1 VTPHKPH
8 RVLITGAAGSVGGQ
22 LRAELQG
29 VYPIL
34 RLSDRIDIEPR
45 PGVEEFVKADVTD
58 PAGLER
64 ACAGVDGL
72 VHLGGI
78 PIERQWEDIRAV
90 NIDGVHN
97 LFEAARRQGVRRVV
111 FASSHHVIG
120 FYPRSRRIGVEVVP
134 RPDTRYG
141 VSKAFGE
148 ALGAFYADKFGLGVL
163 SIRIGNV
170 APRPVDHRRLSNW
183 ISPTDFAQL
192 VRIGLEH
199 PDLGYEVVYGVSG
212 NTRGWWDNEAAFRL
226 GYRPRS
232 NAEDH
237 AADVL
242 ADHPVDPSGPIA
254 KRYMGGEF
262 AALDYAGDYTSSG
275 GLTQEPE

>member
-1 VTPHKPH
+1 MTGLKPH

-29 VYPIL
+29 VYPVL
-34 RLSDRIDIEPR
+34 RLSDRVEVDPR
-45 PGVEEFVKADVTD
+45 DGNEEFVQADVTD
-58 PAGLER
+58 LAAMEH
-64 ACAGVDGL
+64 ACEGVDGL

-78 PIERQWEDIRAV
+78 PVERDWEEIRAV

-97 LFEAARRQGVRRVV
+97 LFEAAHRQGVRRVV
-111 FASSHHVIG
+111 FASSHHVVG
-120 FYPRSRRIGVEVVP
+120 FYERSRRIGVEVVP

-141 VSKAFGE
+141 VSKTFGE

-170 APRPVDHRRLSNW
+170 APRPADHRRLSNW
-183 ISPTDFAQL
+183 ISPADFAQL

-199 PDLGYEVVYGVSG
+199 PDLCYEVVYGVSD

-226 GYRPRS
+226 GYRPTA

-237 AADVL
+237 AAEVL
-242 ADHPVDPSGPIA
+242 AEYPVDPAGEIA

-262 AALDYAGDYTSSG
+262 AARDYVGSARSRADT
-275 GLTQEPE
+275 E

>member
-1 VTPHKPH
+1 MTPLEPH

-34 RLSDRIDIEPR
+34 RLSDRIDIDVLA
-45 PGVEEFVKADVTD
+45 GGEEFVKADVTD
-58 PAGLER
+58 LVALER
-64 ACAGVDGL
+64 ACAGVDGI

-78 PIERQWEDIRAV
+78 PVERDWDDIQAV
-90 NIDGVHN
+90 NIDGVHK
-97 LFEAARRQGVRRVV
+97 LFEAARRQEVRRIV
-111 FASSHHVIG
+111 FASSHHVVG
-120 FYPRSRRIGVEVVP
+120 FYPRSRRIGTEAVP

-141 VSKAFGE
+141 VSKVFGE

-183 ISPTDFAQL
+183 ISPADFAQL

-199 PDLGYEVVYGVSG
+199 PGLGYEVVYGVSD

-226 GYRPRS
+226 GYRPQS
-232 NAEDH
+232 NAEDY
-237 AADVL
+237 AAAVL
-242 ADHPVDPSGPIA
+242 ADQPVDPSDPIA

-262 AALDYAGDYTSSG
+262 AAVNYTG
-275 GLTQEPE
+275 HTAPKADRQ